1 MKLQISGQIFE
12 KHSNIKF
19 HENLS
24 SEIRVVPRG
33 RAVGGRADGRKK
45 THRQTGM
52 MKLIVAFRSF
62 ANAPK
67 NYAHSDRSYST
78 KI

>member
-1 MKLQISGQIFE
+1 
-12 KHSNIKF
+12 
-19 HENLS
+19 
-24 SEIRVVPRG
+24 
-33 RAVGGRADGRKK
+33 VGGRADGRKK